1 MFVNPRF
8 AVLATAVLLATSLH
22 TGQSGG
28 DIPQPDRDSLQ
39 PPESSTSCDGLL
51 DHQEALF
58 AVFADHGDFVDYW
71 TSATARD
78 ARGMDIDEATSILE
92 DGQALVAGLTDL
104 DVPEVYAQANE
115 GIVAYFQFQVD
126 YLTFIVVDTSSPPD
140 LDLAQQS
147 LVLMYEGEI
156 ATADACPDE
165 VDEAGGYIWVDPDDL
180 ADAVGE

>member
-1 MFVNPRF
+1 
-8 AVLATAVLLATSLH
+8 
-22 TGQSGG
+22 
-28 DIPQPDRDSLQ
+28 
-39 PPESSTSCDGLL
+39 
-51 DHQEALF
+51 
-58 AVFADHGDFVDYW
+58 
-71 TSATARD
+71 
-78 ARGMDIDEATSILE
+78 MDIDEATSILE